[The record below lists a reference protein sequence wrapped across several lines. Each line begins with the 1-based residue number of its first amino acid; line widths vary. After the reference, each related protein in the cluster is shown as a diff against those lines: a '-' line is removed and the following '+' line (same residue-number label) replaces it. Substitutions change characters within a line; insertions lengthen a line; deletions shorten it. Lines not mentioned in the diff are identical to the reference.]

1 MTAADSPIDIL
12 LIEPN
17 PGDSRLFTESFRDAN
32 LTNTIHTV
40 TDGESALDFVHQRG
54 PYADEPTPDLILLEP
69 QLPRTTGFD
78 VLAELKGE
86 PVLCEIPVVVLTS
99 SSTGEKIVKSH
110 DIEADDYLQ
119 KPVSA
124 DEFLEFVQ
132 SVEEFWLTIVEQSSE
147 SSQEQS
153 TDRNEQSGAREEQ
166 SAAPE
171 EQSATQNRRSGP

>member
-17 PGDSRLFTESFRDAN
+17 PGDSRLFTESFQDAS

-40 TDGESALDFVHQRG
+40 TDGESALDFVNQRE

-69 QLPRTTGFD
+69 QLPRTTGFE

-86 PVLCEIPVVVLTS
+86 PALCEIPVVVLTS
-99 SSTGEKIVKSH
+99 SSTGERIVKSH
-110 DIEADDYLQ
+110 DIEADYYLQ

-132 SVEEFWLTIVEQSSE
+132 SVEEFWLTIVQEPAESSE
-147 SSQEQS
+147 SAESPGSPESAEVEPAQEQR
-153 TDRNEQSGAREEQ
+153 TE
-166 SAAPE
+166 
-171 EQSATQNRRSGP
+171 